1 MQIARFSNE
10 GRIAFGVV
18 DGDELAVF
26 SGDPMYAGFDTTG
39 ERVPLADVRLLAP
52 VIPRSKV
59 IGIGRNYA
67 DHAAELGN
75 DVPTEVLSFFKP
87 NTAVIGPGDDIV
99 YPKLTQNLHF
109 EAEVALVIGRV
120 ARGVRAA
127 DAMDYVFGITAAN
140 DVTMRDLQHSDANW
154 TRAKGFDG
162 SCPLGPVI
170 QTEFDP
176 AAIRVQARLDGETV
190 QDGTTADLVFDFG
203 TLIEHLSEFT
213 TLLPGD
219 VILTGT
225 PAGVGPMTV
234 GQTIEI
240 EVEGV
245 GTLANRV
252 AAS

>member
-1 MQIARFSNE
+1 MQIARYSHE
-10 GRIAFGVV
+10 GRIAYGVI
-18 DGDELAVF
+18 DGDELVEL
-26 SGDPMYAGFDTTG
+26 SGDPMYAGYDTTG
-39 ERVPLADVRLLAP
+39 ERVPLEDARLLAP

-67 DHAAELGN
+67 DHAAEMGN

-87 NTAVIGPGDDIV
+87 NTAVIGPGDPIA
-99 YPKLTQNLHF
+99 YPKLTKNLHF

-120 ARGVRAA
+120 TRNVKAA
-127 DAMDYVFGITAAN
+127 DAMDHVFGITAGN
-140 DVTMRDLQHSDANW
+140 DVTMRDLQRSDANW

-176 AAIRVQARLDGETV
+176 ASIRVQARLDGETV
-190 QDGTTADLVFDFG
+190 QDGTTADLVFDFA

-225 PAGVGPMTV
+225 PAGVGSMEV

-245 GTLANRV
+245 GTLTNTV